1 MLDFLTSID
10 SGITANG
17 ITRGIE
23 ALWGETRPTIFNQVT
38 QKNRDL
44 LHWCAVK
51 NELIPLLSYCGSDC
65 FIDYIAKTYSDVSS
79 STARITISTRFR
91 STLCN
96 PQL

>member
-1 MLDFLTSID
+1 MLDFLS
-10 SGITANG
+10 SVAGGISVNG
-17 ITRGIE
+17 NTRVIE
-23 ALWGETRPTIFNQVT
+23 
-38 QKNRDL
+38 KCRDF
-44 LHWCAVK
+44 LHLCAVK